1 MVVLA
6 TLSVATGDLCVKCL
20 LFTATNMILSGTSVT
35 RCSLGAGQA
44 QLAKQAPCNETRAHL
59 DWRPGPERL
68 TRS

>member
-6 TLSVATGDLCVKCL
+6 TSSVATGDLCVKCL
-20 LFTATNMILSGTSVT
+20 LFTANMILSRTSVT

-44 QLAKQAPCNETRAHL
+44 QLAKQAPSNETRAHL